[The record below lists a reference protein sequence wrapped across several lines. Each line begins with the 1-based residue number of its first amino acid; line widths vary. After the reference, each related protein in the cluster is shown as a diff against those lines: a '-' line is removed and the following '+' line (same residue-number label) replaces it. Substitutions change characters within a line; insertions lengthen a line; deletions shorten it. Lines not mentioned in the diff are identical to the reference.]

1 MLITLL
7 AAISAVSLSAG
18 RAFAQVP
25 LPSAAPII
33 TSGNLFTALGNLVS
47 TVLLWAGI
55 LAFFYVLYGGF
66 LYVTAGPDQS
76 KADGGR
82 KAIINAVIGII
93 IIALSYVFV
102 QYITGDAL
110 RGGNSGGTTTRV
122 TPGPRE
128 TPTPKVTPTTSGS
141 PRPSKA
147 HLIGVVD
154 STKTA
159 RTITVAY
166 ESAIPSVPPRTTSVD
181 SRYGYT
187 FENID
192 PGFYTLTIK
201 SDGVACGKST
211 VTVAEGK
218 ITSKNM
224 SCD

>member
-1 MLITLL
+1 MFITLF
-7 AAISAVSLSAG
+7 AVVSAVSLSAD
-18 RAFAQVP
+18 RALAQVS

-66 LYVTAGPDQS
+66 LYLTAGPDQS

-110 RGGNSGGTTTRV
+110 KGGNSGGTTTRV
-122 TPGPRE
+122 TPGPGE
-128 TPTPKVTPTTSGS
+128 TPTPKVTPSTSGS

-147 HLIGVVD
+147 HLIGIVD
-154 STKTA
+154 STKAA
-159 RTITVAY
+159 RTITVTY
-166 ESAIPSVPPRTTSVD
+166 ESSSPSIPPRTTSLD

-192 PGFYTLTIK
+192 PGFYTLTMK

-211 VTVAEGK
+211 VSVAANK
-218 ITSKNM
+218 ITSKNV

>member
-1 MLITLL
+1 MLLL
-7 AAISAVSLSAG
+7 AVVSAVSLSAG
-18 RAFAQVP
+18 RALAQVP

-66 LYVTAGPDQS
+66 IYVTAGPDQS

-82 KAIINAVIGII
+82 KAIVNAVIGII

-110 RGGNSGGTTTRV
+110 KGGNSGGTTTRV

-128 TPTPKVTPTTSGS
+128 TPTPKVTPKTSGT
-141 PRPSKA
+141 PRASKA
-147 HLIGVVD
+147 HLVGVVD
-154 STKTA
+154 SSKSA
-159 RTITVAY
+159 SSITVTY
-166 ESAIPSVPPRTTSVD
+166 ESALPSVPPRTLALD
-181 SRYGYT
+181 SRYGYA

-192 PGFYTLTIK
+192 PGFYTIVAK
-201 SDGVACGKST
+201 SGGTECGKTT
-211 VTVAEGK
+211 VTVAENK
-218 ITSKNM
+218 TTTKDV